1 MIEVFSEISKRM
13 IRAVMLHAQLTDY
26 FDFLDLHGYK
36 RWHEYRFFAE
46 NAELRGVHR
55 YAINHCNRLIPE
67 TSVDNPR
74 MIPSNWENYT
84 RFQVDNSTRKSAV
97 KEAFEKWYQ
106 WENETK
112 MFLESQ
118 FKTLAE
124 ASKIADA
131 DKVNEMI
138 CGVDQELK
146 ELTRELLSLRSVD
159 YDPSYIMMRQGE
171 LHEKYRE
178 EEKKIGVD
186 IC

>member
-1 MIEVFSEISKRM
+1 
-13 IRAVMLHAQLTDY
+13 
-26 FDFLDLHGYK
+26 
-36 RWHEYRFFAE
+36 
-46 NAELRGVHR
+46 
-55 YAINHCNRLIPE
+55 
-67 TSVDNPR
+67 

-146 ELTRELLSLRSVD
+146 ELTRELLSLRAVD